1 MEASVQEGTAGVGRY
16 LLPHPF
22 PVSDITVENDTTKT
36 LTLAGVLAAAPGQFV
51 MAWLPDVGE
60 KPFSLAGAG
69 PIRLTVAAVGPFSRR
84 LHDLRVGDMLWLRG
98 PLGRGYGCPA
108 PAGPP
113 QKTGVVGGGYGVAP
127 LLFLA
132 RQIVNNGHTVTAVIG
147 ARSASQLLLVEAF
160 QALGVPVLLTTEDG
174 SAGRMG
180 LVTDALAGLL
190 AAGVLDKV
198 YACGP
203 TGMLRAVA
211 GLCLTAGVPVEIGWE
226 ALMRCGIGLCGS
238 CEAGAGWLTCLDGPV
253 FSFDPADPVN
263 EPV

>member
-1 MEASVQEGTAGVGRY
+1 MGASVQAGTPGEGRY
-16 LLPHPF
+16 LLPQPF
-22 PVSDITVENDTTKT
+22 PVADITVENGDTKT
-36 LTLAGVLAAAPGQFV
+36 LTLSGAMAAAPGQFV

-60 KPFSLAGAG
+60 KPFSLAGAD

-84 LHDLRVGDMLWLRG
+84 LHDLRPGDMLWLRG
-98 PLGRGYGCPA
+98 PLGRGYRCPA
-108 PAGPP
+108 PATPP
-113 QKTGVVGGGYGVAP
+113 QRTVVVGGGYGVAP

-132 RQIVNNGHTVTAVIG
+132 RQILDNGHTVTAVIG
-147 ARSASQLLLVEAF
+147 ARRASQLLLVEAF
-160 QALGVPVLLTTEDG
+160 QALDVPVLLTTEDG
-174 SAGRMG
+174 TAGRMG
-180 LVTDALAGLL
+180 LATDALAGLL
-190 AAGVLDKV
+190 AARVPDKV

-211 GLCLTAGVPVEIGWE
+211 RLCATAGVPVEIGWE

-253 FSFDPADPVN
+253 FSFDPADLAN

>member
-1 MEASVQEGTAGVGRY
+1 MKEGMAGCGRH

-22 PVSDITVENDTTKT
+22 AISEILVENSYTKT
-36 LTLAGVLAAAPGQFV
+36 LVLAGTLAATPGQFV
-51 MAWLPDVGE
+51 MVWLPGVEE
-60 KPFSLAGAG
+60 KPFSLAGAD
-69 PIRLTVAAVGPFSRR
+69 PIRLVVAAVGPFSRK
-84 LHDLRVGDMLWLRG
+84 LHDLQVGDTLWLRG
-98 PLGRGYGCPA
+98 PLGRGYRWPA
-108 PAGPP
+108 PATPL
-113 QKTGVVGGGYGVAP
+113 QRTVVVGGGYGVAP

-132 RQIVNNGHTVTAVIG
+132 RQILSNGHEVTAVIG
-147 ARSASQLLLVEAF
+147 ARCASQLLLVEAF
-160 QALGVPVLLTTEDG
+160 RDLGIPVLLTTEDG

-180 LVTDALAGLL
+180 LATDALTGLL
-190 AAGVLDKV
+190 NGRAVNGV

-211 GLCLTAGVPVEIGWE
+211 DLCKTAGVPVQVGWE

-253 FSFDPADPVN
+253 FSFDPIDPAS